1 MDLKPWQQRVV
12 SDELIEVGPSKQE
25 AGATQFSY
33 LEFRREG
40 RVRNV
45 TVFDDMLSKM
55 RETQNAEN
63 ASFYLLEGQNV
74 RTGDAANALIAV
86 GRAGGQ
92 TFGIDLKSR
101 GSHDTV
107 ANTDRARKT
116 GKLLQW
122 AGAAMVLIG
131 IPLVLVFIG
140 ILMIGGGVVL
150 WRTGKKI
157 AKGMEYQLEML
168 AQCSRMVAGIP
179 GVRLI

>member
-1 MDLKPWQQRVV
+1 MDLRPWQQRVV

-45 TVFDDMLSKM
+45 TVFDDMLSKL
-55 RETQNAEN
+55 RDAQNVDD

-74 RTGDAANALIAV
+74 RTSDASTAMVAV
-86 GRAGGQ
+86 GRARGQ

-101 GSHDTV
+101 GSQDTA
-107 ANTDRARKT
+107 ANTERARKT

-131 IPLVLVFIG
+131 IPFVLVFIG
-140 ILMIGGGVVL
+140 IFMIGGGVVL
-150 WRTGKKI
+150 WRTGKRI
-157 AKGMEYQLEML
+157 AKSMEYQLEML
-168 AQCSRMVAGIP
+168 EQCSRMLAGIP
-179 GVRLI
+179 GIRLI